1 MITVQNR
8 HSATPRPF
16 ERLSEVQ
23 RAGLIEETEGWR
35 GQSEVRE
42 RDCGKLDLGERE
54 MKGDCGQNRKKAIK
68 ERWGWKTLAGLL
80 EVPRESQSSLVS
92 VREGFCLWGIWLTVP
107 QECPHI
113 FIMPADRILEYTSF
127 YDIAVHHMIWLN
139 IYWFFSD
146 RRVLMLLTARH
157 KLLRMHA

>member
-16 ERLSEVQ
+16 EGRSEVQ

-42 RDCGKLDLGERE
+42 RDCGKCDLGERE

-68 ERWGWKTLAGLL
+68 ERWGGDSGGSFGSPQRIPVKSCFCERGLL
-80 EVPRESQSSLVS
+80 PLGNLIDSS
-92 VREGFCLWGIWLTVP
+92 
-107 QECPHI
+107 
-113 FIMPADRILEYTSF
+113 TSGQCGQ
-127 YDIAVHHMIWLN
+127 
-139 IYWFFSD
+139 
-146 RRVLMLLTARH
+146 
-157 KLLRMHA
+157 